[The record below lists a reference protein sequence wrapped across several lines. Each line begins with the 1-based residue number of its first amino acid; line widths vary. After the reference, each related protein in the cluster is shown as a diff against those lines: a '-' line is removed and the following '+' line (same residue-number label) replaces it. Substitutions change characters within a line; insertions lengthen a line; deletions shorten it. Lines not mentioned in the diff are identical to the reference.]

1 MPLDSETEI
10 DQHLIT
16 DSVFPDKVSFTH
28 VTKEIDQHLVTDSV
42 SPDKVSLTHNK
53 GD

>member
-16 DSVFPDKVSFTH
+16 DSV
-28 VTKEIDQHLVTDSV
+28 